1 MKKKGKKKK
10 ERDEGIKQSR
20 CDHVRGKIQKKKKR
34 KRREN
39 RPKRAPKSL
48 KIEETWELWK

>member
-1 MKKKGKKKK
+1 MKKKGKMKK

-20 CDHVRGKIQKKKKR
+20 CDRVREKIQKKKKR
-34 KRREN
+34 KRQEKRL
-39 RPKRAPKSL
+39 KRAPEPL